1 MSAFIGFLAAML
13 ISISLIAIVATA
25 LAALSVVRSTLR
37 ANSRD
42 RALRID
48 LEQALDEILN
58 TAANGT
64 RIL

>member
-1 MSAFIGFLAAML
+1 ML